1 MNVHPVYRA
10 RHHVSRFCGV
20 AGLSVAAAALV
31 GCSKG
36 TTQAVTTTPE
46 PVLVTAPPDTVV
58 QTVTVTDPALEQRNA
73 TLQLRLLEKDAQ
85 IQDLQNQLDR
95 AMTEILRTMAKLQS
109 SASRAEAA
117 SARAEAEI
125 ALEELKSSG
134 GKGSSAVR
142 QTERLLTMSTA
153 EFDRQNYSGALYAA
167 SRARTIA
174 RQGGGQGGEAEDA
187 LAAAGEVRFNLPLP
201 LEAVKRSNVR
211 ERPDLGSKVLFTVD
225 QGSRLVGYSFAGNW
239 VKVSDGERRRG
250 WIFHTLV
257 TSRRES
263 AP

>member
-1 MNVHPVYRA
+1 MAFHELRA
-10 RHHVSRFCGV
+10 HLTGTPRIAAF
-20 AGLSVAAAALV
+20 SVAASVLV

-36 TTQAVTTTPE
+36 STQAVTTPE
-46 PVLVTAPPDTVV
+46 PVVVTAPPDTIV

-85 IQDLQNQLDR
+85 IQDLQTRLDR
-95 AMTEILRTMAKLQS
+95 ATTEILRAMAKLQS

-134 GKGSSAVR
+134 AKGSSVVS
-142 QTERLLTMSTA
+142 QTEKLLAMSTT
-153 EFDRQNYSGALYAA
+153 EFDRKNYSGALYAA
-167 SRARTIA
+167 GRAREIA

-187 LAAAGEVRFNLPLP
+187 STVAGEVRFNLPLP

-225 QGSRLVGYSFAGNW
+225 QGSRLVGYAFAGNW
-239 VKVSDGERRRG
+239 VRVSDAEGHRG